1 MAVVRAAP
9 RRVLLL
15 AWLVSLYSVLAAG
28 DDPAASL
35 LSQVRFKQWHCL
47 SAQCRSLE
55 AALEHQH
62 APSHTQL
69 PDTHLLGPRRLG
81 RTPALPTPRHCKPA
95 SSWAH
100 SRKGRRYPRCSTS
113 ITGHPRTILTAT
125 SVVNTELL

>member
-9 RRVLLL
+9 RRVLLS

-55 AALEHQH
+55 AALECQH
-62 APSHTQL
+62 APSHTQCLIPICWVHAGWDERQRFQRPGTASRHL
-69 PDTHLLGPRRLG
+69 PGHTLGRADATPGVPQALLG
-81 RTPALPTPRHCKPA
+81 TPARCLLRPT
-95 SSWAH
+95 
-100 SRKGRRYPRCSTS
+100 
-113 ITGHPRTILTAT
+113 L
-125 SVVNTELL
+125 